1 MKHYKITYLQK
12 FRGEIL
18 EDSYCVQVE
27 NEGQL
32 QKKIDRL
39 YEDSHVFSVNYK
51 EVIELNNG

>member
-32 QKKIDRL
+32 QKKIDML
-39 YEDSHVFSVNYK
+39 YDDSHVFSVNYK
-51 EVIELNNG
+51 EVMK